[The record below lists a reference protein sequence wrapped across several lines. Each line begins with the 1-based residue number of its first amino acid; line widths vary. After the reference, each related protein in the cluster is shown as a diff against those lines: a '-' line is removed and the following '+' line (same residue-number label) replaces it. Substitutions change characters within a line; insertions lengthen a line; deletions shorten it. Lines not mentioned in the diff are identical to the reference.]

1 MRIFCMNK
9 FTRLT
14 AIFLFSELAI
24 FSSVIIHTLLRNIY
38 MLLVFPDVDV
48 VQGEKSQF
56 LNVQIMTTILYSN
69 II

>member
-1 MRIFCMNK
+1 MNK